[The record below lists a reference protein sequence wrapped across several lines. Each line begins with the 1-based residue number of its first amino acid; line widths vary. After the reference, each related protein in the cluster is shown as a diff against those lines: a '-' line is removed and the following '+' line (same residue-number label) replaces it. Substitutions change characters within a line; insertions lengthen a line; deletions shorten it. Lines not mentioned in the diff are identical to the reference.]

1 MGNTIKVRTNATGP
15 EVYTKSEIDTLLN
28 NVNSV
33 SCSKASTCTVKP
45 LQPSSGSVLVL
56 GGSQVQ
62 TNGPNG
68 FVSNGSVIVIGK
80 KTIL

>member
-45 LQPSSGSVLVL
+45 L
-56 GGSQVQ
+56 
-62 TNGPNG
+62 
-68 FVSNGSVIVIGK
+68 
-80 KTIL
+80 